1 MTSTMEQERRPNV
14 TARNTQTLAATA
26 DPPLAGELREI
37 MGLRFWDIDLAS
49 AAAFLVDAAAAG
61 RRLQVF
67 FVNAHCVN
75 VAARDL
81 DYRRLLTNS
90 PFLFAD
96 GAGMA
101 LAARFSGIALKNN
114 VNGTD
119 LFPKL
124 CEAAAA
130 ASVPIAL
137 LGARVGVAQKCA
149 ALMEERYPG
158 LRIVWV
164 EDGYR
169 SSEEET
175 MRLPELNGSGA
186 KMLLVAKGVPGQEH
200 WIAANAARLTPPVI
214 LGVGALFDFYSGAI
228 PRAPK
233 LVRELRIEWLYRL
246 MHEPRRLFRRYVLGN
261 PEFIARVLL
270 RRLFH

>member
-1 MTSTMEQERRPNV
+1 MEQDHRPV
-14 TARNTQTLAATA
+14 ATARDAPDVPAPA
-26 DPPLAGELREI
+26 EPPLAGELREI

-49 AAAFLVDAAAAG
+49 AAAFLVSAAALG
-61 RRLQVF
+61 RHLQVF

-75 VAARDL
+75 VAARD
-81 DYRRLLTNS
+81 RRYQQLLTS
-90 PFLFAD
+90 SRFLFAD

-101 LAARFSGIALKNN
+101 LAARFSGITLKNN

-124 CEAAAA
+124 CQAAAA
-130 ASVPIAL
+130 ASLPMAF
-137 LGARVGVAQKCA
+137 LGARGGVARKCA
-149 ALMEERYPG
+149 ALMEHRYPG

-169 SSEEET
+169 SSEEEDVQI
-175 MRLPELNGSGA
+175 PELNASGA
-186 KMLLVAKGVPGQEH
+186 KLLLVAKGVPSQEH
-200 WIAANAARLTPPVI
+200 WIAANAARLTPSVI
-214 LGVGALFDFYSGAI
+214 LGVGALFDFYSGTI
-228 PRAPK
+228 PRAPQ

-246 MHEPRRLFRRYVLGN
+246 LHEPRRLFRRYVVGN

-270 RRLFH
+270 RRLFY

>member
-1 MTSTMEQERRPNV
+1 MQQEHRPMATV
-14 TARNTQTLAATA
+14 RDTQNLVATA
-26 DPPLAGELREI
+26 NPPLVGELREI
-37 MGLRFWDIDLAS
+37 MGLHFWDVDLAS
-49 AAAFLVDAAAAG
+49 AAGFLVDAAARG

-75 VAARDL
+75 VAARDH

-90 PFLFAD
+90 RYLFAD

-101 LAARFSGIALKNN
+101 LAARFSGITLKNN

-130 ASVPIAL
+130 ASVPIAF
-137 LGARVGVAQKCA
+137 LGARVGVAGKCA
-149 ALMEERYPG
+149 ALMEQRYPG

-169 SSEEET
+169 SSEEEGA
-175 MRLPELNGSGA
+175 RLPELNASGA
-186 KMLLVAKGVPGQEH
+186 KMLLVAKGVPSQEH
-200 WIAANAARLTPPVI
+200 WIAANAARLTAPVI
-214 LGVGALFDFYSGAI
+214 LGVGALFDFYSGTI
-228 PRAPK
+228 PRAPQ
-233 LVRELRIEWLYRL
+233 LVRKLRIEWLYRL
-246 MHEPRRLFRRYVLGN
+246 LHEPRRLFRRYVLGN

-270 RRLFH
+270 RRLFQ

>member
-1 MTSTMEQERRPNV
+1 MEQNHRPVV
-14 TARNTQTLAATA
+14 TARGAQDAPAPTE
-26 DPPLAGELREI
+26 PPLGGELREI

-49 AAAFLVDAAAAG
+49 AAAFLVDAAAFG

-81 DYRRLLTNS
+81 RYRQLLTNS
-90 PFLFAD
+90 GFLFAD

-101 LAARFSGIALKNN
+101 LAARFSGITLKNN

-124 CEAAAA
+124 CQAAAA
-130 ASVPIAL
+130 ASLPIAF
-137 LGARVGVAQKCA
+137 LGARGGVARKCA
-149 ALMEERYPG
+149 ALMEDKYPG

-169 SSEEET
+169 SSQEEDV
-175 MRLPELNGSGA
+175 RIPELNASGA

-200 WIAANAARLTPPVI
+200 WIAANAARLTPSVI
-214 LGVGALFDFYSGAI
+214 LGVGALFDFYSGTM
-228 PRAPK
+228 PRAPQ
-233 LVRELRIEWLYRL
+233 LVRDLRIEWLYRL
-246 MHEPRRLFRRYVLGN
+246 LHEPRRLFRRYVVGN